1 MNETVRPN
9 IRQEGTHGT
18 RIKQID
24 QMPVHTGAHELR
36 AVGKATGNSVD
47 LELPNLESFDHMP
60 AEKARRT
67 RYHHSIHR

>member
-1 MNETVRPN
+1 
-9 IRQEGTHGT
+9 
-18 RIKQID
+18 
-24 QMPVHTGAHELR
+24 MPVHTGAHELR